1 MRMTRL
7 IAAILAAGM
16 LLAAAPAVAHHA
28 FSAEFDVDSPI
39 SLSGTVKRVEWLNP
53 HSWIYIDVTGTDGE
67 IVEWAIEVGPPG
79 PLFRRGIRKEM
90 LPIGSEIQVDGFQ
103 AQDKSTRATGL
114 DVTFPDGRRI
124 FTGSENT
131 GAPPSPAQR

>member
-1 MRMTRL
+1 MSIARL
-7 IAAILAAGM
+7 LT
-16 LLAAAPAVAHHA
+16 AAATAGILVAGAPAMAHHA

-39 SLSGTVKRVEWLNP
+39 SLNGTVKRVEWLNP
-53 HSWIYIDVTGTDGE
+53 HSWIYIDVAGSDGAMQ
-67 IVEWAIEVGPPG
+67 EWAIEVGPPG

-103 AQDKSTRATGL
+103 AQDKSNRATGL

>member
-1 MRMTRL
+1 MRM
-7 IAAILAAGM
+7 AILFASAMVAGM
-16 LLAAAPAVAHHA
+16 LLAVAPAVAHHA

-39 SLSGTVKRVEWLNP
+39 SLNGTVKRVEWLNP
-53 HSWIYIDVTGTDGE
+53 HSWIYIDVQGGGGE
-67 IVEWAIEVGPPG
+67 MEEWAIEVGPPG

-103 AQDKSTRATGL
+103 AQDKSNRATGL
-114 DVTFPDGRRI
+114 DVTFPDGRRV

>member
-1 MRMTRL
+1 MRMARL
-7 IAAILAAGM
+7 LTAAMAASL
-16 LLAAAPAVAHHA
+16 LLAGAPAVAHHA

-39 SLSGTVKRVEWLNP
+39 SLNGTVTRVEWLNP
-53 HSWIYIDVTGTDGE
+53 HSWIYIDVPGSGGDSE
-67 IVEWAIEVGPPG
+67 EWAIEVGPPG

-103 AQDKSTRATGL
+103 AQDKSNRATGL

-131 GAPPSPAQR
+131 GAPPAESQR

>member
-1 MRMTRL
+1 MRTTRR
-7 IAAILAAGM
+7 IAVVVAAGM
-16 LLAAAPAVAHHA
+16 LAAGVPAVAHHA

-53 HSWIYIDVTGTDGE
+53 HSWIYIDVTGSDGE

-114 DVTFPDGRRI
+114 DVTFPDGRRV

-131 GAPPSPAQR
+131 GAPPSPVQR

>member
-7 IAAILAAGM
+7 LAAAMAAGI
-16 LLAAAPAVAHHA
+16 LLAGAPAVAHHA

-39 SLSGTVKRVEWLNP
+39 SLNGTVTRVEWLNP
-53 HSWIYIDVTGTDGE
+53 HSWIYIDVAGTDGE
-67 IVEWAIEVGPPG
+67 TVEWAIEVGPPG

>member
-1 MRMTRL
+1 MRMAR
-7 IAAILAAGM
+7 
-16 LLAAAPAVAHHA
+16 LLAVAMAAAVLLAGTPAAAHHA
-28 FSAEFDVDSPI
+28 FSAEFDVDAPI
-39 SLSGTVKRVEWLNP
+39 SLNGTVKRVEWLNP
-53 HSWIYIDVTGTDGE
+53 HSWIYIDVSGAGGATE
-67 IVEWAIEVGPPG
+67 EWAIEVGPPG

-103 AQDKSTRATGL
+103 AQDKSNRATGL

-131 GAPPSPAQR
+131 GAPPSPSQR

>member
-1 MRMTRL
+1 MKMARFLT
-7 IAAILAAGM
+7 AAVAASM
-16 LLAAAPAVAHHA
+16 LLAGAPAVAHHA

-39 SLSGTVKRVEWLNP
+39 SLNGTVTRVEWLNP
-53 HSWIYIDVTGTDGE
+53 HSWIYIDVPGGAGE
-67 IVEWAIEVGPPG
+67 TEEWAIEVGPPG
-79 PLFRRGIRKEM
+79 PLFRRGIREEM

-103 AQDKSTRATGL
+103 AQDKSNRATGL

-131 GAPPSPAQR
+131 GAPPSPAER

>member
-1 MRMTRL
+1 MRMARL
-7 IAAILAAGM
+7 LTAAMAASL
-16 LLAAAPAVAHHA
+16 LLAGAPVVAHHA
-28 FSAEFDVDSPI
+28 FSAEFDVDAPI
-39 SLSGTVKRVEWLNP
+39 SLNGTVTRVEWLNP
-53 HSWIYIDVTGTDGE
+53 HSWIYIDVSGTGGE
-67 IVEWAIEVGPPG
+67 SEEWAIEVGPPG

-103 AQDKSTRATGL
+103 AQDKSNRATGL

-131 GAPPSPAQR
+131 GAPPAESQR

>member
-1 MRMTRL
+1 MRMARL
-7 IAAILAAGM
+7 LTAAMAASL
-16 LLAAAPAVAHHA
+16 LLAGAPAVAHHA

-39 SLSGTVKRVEWLNP
+39 SLNGTVTRVEWLNP
-53 HSWIYIDVTGTDGE
+53 HSWIYIDVSGTGGE
-67 IVEWAIEVGPPG
+67 SEEWAIEVGPPG

-103 AQDKSTRATGL
+103 AQDKSNRATGL

-131 GAPPSPAQR
+131 GAPPAESQR